1 MTDDKPT
8 DILDGIP
15 PAPEQHEAVEPAH
28 VISADRESLG
38 PRVFKN
44 IVTLIGGQGFNLVLS
59 GFSTILLARY
69 LGALRLGEFGAVYA
83 YLGLYS
89 WLTTFGLETIL
100 TRQVARDRERAGS
113 ILLTGV
119 LVSFLF
125 TLGAFAI
132 ALALAPLLG
141 YEHSLRGL
149 LVIAAVDILLLAPLR
164 LPGLIFQVDL
174 RQWYGVAIGL
184 VRQFAWLVVLAAL
197 AYAGAGLPSIILG
210 RTFTALLEVALI
222 LLATYHKGLI
232 ARPWLVLPREAMGF
246 LRYGFPVAVS
256 TLAVGIYHRIDQ
268 VMLHKMANDQEL
280 GNYVAAVR
288 LTELVNLLPVA
299 VMASLFP
306 ILSRTAM
313 ADNQFRQY
321 LRLSFRSV
329 MAMAFAGCI
338 FATLF
343 AGPIVHLIYG
353 VKFSAGAA
361 ILAVLTWS
369 EVPIFFGV
377 VISNGLVAKNLQNYL
392 PVATGLGA
400 AVNVMLNLF
409 LIPRWGAMGAAWA
422 TNISY
427 ALAGMLIYL
436 LFQQTRSLAWI
447 GFRAVTPPC
456 LLAVFIVTVLK
467 TTPLTVLPRFI
478 AAAGLCGLGS
488 WLLGI
493 VRKSDVEHVTR
504 LIGSNLGFLKTNV
517 T

>member
-15 PAPEQHEAVEPAH
+15 PPSKQREAVEPAH
-28 VISADRESLG
+28 VISADRESAG
-38 PRVFKN
+38 PRIFKN

-69 LGALRLGEFGAVYA
+69 LGTLRLGEFGAVYA

-119 LVSFLF
+119 LVSSLF
-125 TLGAFAI
+125 TLGALAI
-132 ALALAPLLG
+132 ALAAAPLFG
-141 YEHSLRGL
+141 YDRTMRSLL
-149 LVIAAVDILLLAPLR
+149 LIGAVDILLLAPLR
-164 LPGLIFQVDL
+164 LPGIIFQVDL
-174 RQWYGVAIGL
+174 RQWYSVSIGL
-184 VRQFAWLVVLAAL
+184 IRQFVWLGVLAAL
-197 AYAGAGLPSIILG
+197 AYAGAGLSTIILG

-222 LLATYHKGLI
+222 LLATYHKGFL
-232 ARPWLVLPREAMGF
+232 ARPWRMLPEEAMGF

-268 VMLHKMANDQEL
+268 VMLHKMVNDQEL
-280 GNYVAAVR
+280 GNYVATVR
-288 LTELVNLLPVA
+288 LAELVNLLPVA

-313 ADNQFRQY
+313 ADDQFRQY
-321 LRLSFRSV
+321 LRLSFRSL
-329 MAMAFAGCI
+329 MAMAFAGCM

-343 AGPIVHLIYG
+343 AGPIVHLTYG
-353 VKFSAGAA
+353 VKFSSGAA
-361 ILAVLTWS
+361 ILAVLIWS

-377 VISNGLVAKNLQNYL
+377 VMANGLVAKNLQNYL
-392 PVATGLGA
+392 PLATGVGA
-400 AVNVMLNLF
+400 MVNVGLNLF

-427 ALAGMLIYL
+427 TLAGMLIYL
-436 LFQQTRSLAWI
+436 LFQQTRSLAWL
-447 GFRAVTPPC
+447 GFRVVLPPC
-456 LLAVFIVTVLK
+456 LLAVFIIAVLR
-467 TTPLTVLPRFI
+467 TSPLAVLPRFV
-478 AAAGLCGLGS
+478 AALGLCGLGG

-493 VRKSDVEHVTR
+493 VRKSDVDQLTR
-504 LIGSNLGFLKTNV
+504 LIGSNVGFLKTNA